1 MSQRLQDIRQY
12 AKSPL
17 VVQFSDGSI
26 GVSKAH
32 MHWSYFNSTMLIFA
46 LGLFGTTFSE
56 TCSTW
61 VNILNG
67 YCFKQNFLALWV
79 VLIFHTLFF
88 RDYLGMF
95 DETNSYNTP
104 TNKPSY
110 SKDLI
115 LCNRPNK
122 RKGDKSFSP
131 LFLFFTFCFL
141 ENIGFFDHYGEQNAS
156 MLVM

>member
-12 AKSPL
+12 AESAL

-56 TCSTW
+56 HAQPEW
-61 VNILNG
+61 IFWMGIAL
-67 YCFKQNFLALWV
+67 KQNFLALWG
-79 VLIFHTLFF
+79 VLIFHPLFF

-95 DETNSYNTP
+95 DETNSYNIL

-122 RKGDKSFSP
+122 RKEDKSFSP
-131 LFLFFTFCFL
+131 CFYFLHSAF
-141 ENIGFFDHYGEQNAS
+141 
-156 MLVM
+156 